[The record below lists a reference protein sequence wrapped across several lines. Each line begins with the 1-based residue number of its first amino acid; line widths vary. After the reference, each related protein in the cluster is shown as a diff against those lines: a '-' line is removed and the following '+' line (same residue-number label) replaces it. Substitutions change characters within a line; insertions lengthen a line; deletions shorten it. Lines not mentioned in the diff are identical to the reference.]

1 MNALA
6 HQHSLRRKMRY
17 KKARET
23 ARHLAGIL
31 SRDYHAKRVVLIG
44 SLTNE
49 NTFDVRSDIDLC
61 VSGLDA
67 SEYFKAVGEML
78 IEAGDFSVDLIP
90 IEDAT
95 PRMAKS
101 IEKGETLYDA
111 GR

>member
-1 MNALA
+1 M
-6 HQHSLRRKMRY
+6 LR

-23 ARHLAGIL
+23 ALRLAGIL
-31 SRDYHAKRVVLIG
+31 SRDYQAKRIVLIG

-49 NTFDVRSDIDLC
+49 NTFDVHSDIDLC

-67 SEYFKAVGEML
+67 SNYFKAVGELL

-95 PRMAKS
+95 DRMVKS
-101 IEKGETLYDA
+101 IGKGETLYDD
-111 GR
+111 RR